1 VSGRTRR
8 GHRRPLSRVPTC
20 NLCGFPV
27 LRLHPGSAGQ
37 RCLRCL
43 STFRHRAVGAVLAGL
58 GLGRNVDVYEL
69 SSRGA
74 LCRYLR
80 RTFARVTVSELF
92 DDVPPGG
99 YRNGVQCQ
107 DVQRLT
113 YDAATFD
120 LVTSTEVFE
129 HVPDDLRA
137 FTEVHRVLRD
147 GGFLVFTVPLMD
159 VDDTLVRAR
168 LHDGTIEHLVEPEYH
183 GDRLR
188 GRAGVLAFRTYGL
201 DILGRLRTAGFEPRL
216 ERIDDH
222 AHAIADGKVLIAR
235 KPA

>member
-1 VSGRTRR
+1 
-8 GHRRPLSRVPTC
+8 VPTC

-27 LRLHPGSAGQ
+27 LRLHPGLAGR

-43 STFRHRAVGAVLAGL
+43 STFRHRAVGVVLAAL
-58 GLGRNVDVYEL
+58 GLGADPSVYEL

-80 RTFARVTVSELF
+80 RTFAQVTVSEFF
-92 DDVPPGG
+92 DDLAPGDV
-99 YRNGVQCQ
+99 RDGVQCQ

-113 YDAATFD
+113 FDAAAFD

-129 HVPDDLRA
+129 HVPDDLQA
-137 FTEVHRVLRD
+137 FAEIHRVLRS

-159 VDDTLVRAR
+159 ADATLERAR
-168 LHDGTIEHLVEPEYH
+168 LRDGAVEHLVTPEYH

-201 DILGRLRTAGFEPRL
+201 DILGRLRTAGFEARL
-216 ERIDDH
+216 ERIEDR
-222 AHAIADGKVLIAR
+222 AHAIADGKVVVAR

>member
-1 VSGRTRR
+1 MA
-8 GHRRPLSRVPTC
+8 TC

-27 LRLHPGSAGQ
+27 LRLHLGPAGR

-43 STFRHRAVGAVLAGL
+43 STFRHRAVGAVLSQLRL
-58 GLGRNVDVYEL
+58 GPESRVYEL

-80 RTFARVTVSELF
+80 LTFGQVTVSELF
-92 DDVPPGG
+92 DDVAPGG
-99 YRNGVQCQ
+99 FRDGVQCQ

-113 YDAATFD
+113 YDDDAFD

-129 HVPDDLRA
+129 HVPDDRRA
-137 FTEVHRVLRD
+137 FAEIHRVLRE

-159 VDDTLVRAR
+159 GGATLERAR
-168 LHDGTIEHLVEPEYH
+168 LHEGAVVHLAEPEYH

-188 GRAGVLAFRTYGL
+188 GRAGVLAFRTYGH
-201 DILGRLRTAGFEPRL
+201 DILDRLRAAGFEARL
-216 ERIDDH
+216 ERIDDD
-222 AHAIADGKVLIAR
+222 AHAIADGKVLVAR
-235 KPA
+235 KLA

>member
-1 VSGRTRR
+1 
-8 GHRRPLSRVPTC
+8 LPTC

-27 LRLHPGSAGQ
+27 VRLHGGDAGR

-43 STFRHRAVGAVLAGL
+43 STFRHRAVGAVLHRL
-58 GLGRNVDVYEL
+58 GVPRQAEVYEL

-80 RTFARVTVSELF
+80 RTFARLTVSELF

-99 YRNGVQCQ
+99 FRAGVQCQ

-113 YDAATFD
+113 HPDASFD

-129 HVPDDLRA
+129 HVPDDGRA
-137 FTEVHRVLRD
+137 FAEVHRVLRP
-147 GGFLVFTVPLMD
+147 GGHLVFTVPLMD
-159 VDDTLVRAR
+159 AAPTLERAR
-168 LHDGTIEHLVEPEYH
+168 VEKGAVVHLVAPEYH

-188 GRAGVLAFRTYGL
+188 GRGAVLAFRTYGP
-201 DILGRLRTAGFEPRL
+201 DIVTRLGEAGFEAGLHRVREPRHGVV
-216 ERIDDH
+216 D
-222 AHAIADGKVLIAR
+222 ATVVVGR
-235 KPA
+235 KPR

>member
-1 VSGRTRR
+1 MSPPAR
-8 GHRRPLSRVPTC
+8 RVPTC

-27 LRLHPGSAGQ
+27 LRLHGGDAGR

-43 STFRHRAVGAVLAGL
+43 STFRHRAVGAVLGRL
-58 GLGRNVDVYEL
+58 GLRRSAHVYEL

-80 RTFARVTVSELF
+80 RTFARVTTSELF
-92 DDVPPGG
+92 DGVAPGG
-99 YRNGVQCQ
+99 FRGAVQCQ

-113 YDAATFD
+113 YTDGAFD

-129 HVPDDLRA
+129 HVPDDRRA
-137 FTEVHRVLRD
+137 FAEVHRVLRA
-147 GGFLVFTVPLMD
+147 GGLLVFTVPLME
-159 VDDTLVRAR
+159 VGPTLERAR
-168 LHDGTIEHLVEPEYH
+168 LEGGAVVHLVEPEYH

-188 GRAGVLAFRTYGL
+188 GRGGVLAYRTYGP
-201 DILGRLRTAGFEPRL
+201 DILDRLRAAGFEARL
-216 ERIDDH
+216 ERIDDPE
-222 AHAIADGKVLIAR
+222 HAIADGKVVVGR